1 MTALSAHQS
10 AVSTKLLLCGD
21 SGAGKSGALVS
32 LVKDGY
38 KLFILDFDNGLDFFK
53 NLVAKDCPEKI
64 GNVHYKTLVDEYGFG
79 PQGAFVKKA
88 DAFTKGMNLIG
99 KWKEDDGTDL
109 GGVNSWGP
117 DTIIVVDSLS
127 LLSRAAMHQTL
138 ALNNRL
144 ASGPEQRDWNV
155 AQTGV
160 ENALASLFSESVKCN
175 VIVTAH
181 VVQIE
186 DANGVPQ
193 GFPGTLGK
201 SLSPRIP
208 RYFNTMLLAKTSGV
222 GANKKRIIRTAPD
235 GTLMVKH
242 SVASGLPAEL
252 PIETALSTFFKAA
265 RGSDTIPSAAVAE
278 AAKPAA
284 VN

>member
-1 MTALSAHQS
+1 MTLLANHQS
-10 AVSTKLLLCGD
+10 AVATKLLLCGD
-21 SGAGKSGALVS
+21 SGCGKTGSLVS

-38 KLFILDFDNGLDFFK
+38 KLFILDFDNGLDFFV
-53 NLVAKDCPEKI
+53 NLVRKECPDKLA
-64 GNVHYKTLVDEYGFG
+64 NVHYKTLVDEYGFG
-79 PQGAFVKKA
+79 PSGAFVKKA

-109 GGVNSWGP
+109 GGAYTWGP
-117 DTIIVVDSLS
+117 DVILVVDSLS

-144 ASGPEQRDWNV
+144 QTGPEQRDWNV
-155 AQTGV
+155 AQTSV

-181 VVQIE
+181 VTQIE
-186 DANGVPQ
+186 DANGIPQ
-193 GFPGTLGK
+193 GFPATLGK

-208 RYFNTMLLAKTSGV
+208 RYFNTMLYCKTSGV

-242 SVASGLPAEL
+242 SVAEGLPVEL
-252 PIETALSTFFKAA
+252 PIETGLSTFFKAA
-265 RGSDTIPSAAVAE
+265 KNSPTT
-278 AAKPAA
+278 PAA
-284 VN
+284 AALKVVA